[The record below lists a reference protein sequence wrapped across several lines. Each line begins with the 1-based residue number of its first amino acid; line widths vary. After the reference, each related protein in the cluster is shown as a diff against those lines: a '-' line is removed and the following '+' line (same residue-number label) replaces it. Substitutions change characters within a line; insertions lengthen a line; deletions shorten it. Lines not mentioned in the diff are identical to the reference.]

1 MALVGDFVGEVV
13 QIGRTSMS
21 LYLLLEN
28 VFLYRTSFYELFWI
42 LPIIQLCNW
51 NTVHFAIWLIVVK
64 LMMHLYIGVY
74 SSGQSYFREVQFH
87 PVTYSLHLIYLLLRI
102 LGPNLLRFYHKVMFL
117 LVMKTREADYL
128 GITALNSGITIN
140 NNLSHISSAFN
151 VYFRKRWPHSCRI
164 L

>member
-51 NTVHFAIWLIVVK
+51 NTVHFAI
-64 LMMHLYIGVY
+64 
-74 SSGQSYFREVQFH
+74 
-87 PVTYSLHLIYLLLRI
+87 
-102 LGPNLLRFYHKVMFL
+102 
-117 LVMKTREADYL
+117 
-128 GITALNSGITIN
+128 
-140 NNLSHISSAFN
+140 
-151 VYFRKRWPHSCRI
+151 
-164 L
+164 